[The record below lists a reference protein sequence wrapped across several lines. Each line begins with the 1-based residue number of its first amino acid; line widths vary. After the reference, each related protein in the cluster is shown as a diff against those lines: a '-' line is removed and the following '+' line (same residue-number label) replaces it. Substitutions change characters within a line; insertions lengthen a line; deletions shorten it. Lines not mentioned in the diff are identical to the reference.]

1 MSNRDRILQTARRLA
16 ITTGSV
22 PATIVLITLILLTV
36 RTRPVASAVTFV
48 LGAFTTVFVIGA
60 VIFLGAGAAAD
71 VVGDGLVWL
80 RRIVFLVAAVTLL
93 VAAVRRLK
101 DRERK
106 GVQLPGWFGVGTA
119 FPLGV
124 LMTGADL
131 PNAFPYFIAIERMID
146 ADTSQALGVPIL
158 AVYAAVYCIP
168 CLVLLALGMAHG
180 DKVTARLQKVFHRFF
195 DRYRETLRPG
205 SDRPVRP
212 RRRGLL
218 HCRLARNSHPWPG
231 LGARATPQPAGRA
244 GAAVAL
250 KQAEKTSVFP

>member
-1 MSNRDRILQTARRLA
+1 LRYYLLMSNRDRILQTARRLA

-119 FPLGV
+119 FHL
-124 LMTGADL
+124 
-131 PNAFPYFIAIERMID
+131 E
-146 ADTSQALGVPIL
+146 S
-158 AVYAAVYCIP
+158 
-168 CLVLLALGMAHG
+168 
-180 DKVTARLQKVFHRFF
+180 
-195 DRYRETLRPG
+195 
-205 SDRPVRP
+205 S
-212 RRRGLL
+212 
-218 HCRLARNSHPWPG
+218 
-231 LGARATPQPAGRA
+231 
-244 GAAVAL
+244 
-250 KQAEKTSVFP
+250 